1 MSAPVG
7 QASLPAEQP
16 KKIRLATVW
25 LDGCSGCHMSLL
37 DTDERLIEL
46 AKRVTVVW
54 GPLVDL
60 KEFPA
65 EVDVTLVEGAIS
77 SEEDLHRIKMVRART
92 KLLVSLGD
100 CAVTGNVPAM
110 RNQIAPRKL
119 LERIYIEGVQE
130 NPGIPTEGVPALLRH
145 AIPVHEVVKVDLH
158 VPGCPPPAA
167 AIAFVLGELLDGRV
181 PDLSSKVK
189 FG

>member
-1 MSAPVG
+1 MDKV
-7 QASLPAEQP
+7 
-16 KKIRLATVW
+16 KIGTCW

-37 DTDERLIEL
+37 DIDEGIVAVLGKADI
-46 AKRVTVVW
+46 VF
-54 GPLVDL
+54 GPLVDAQ
-60 KEFPA
+60 EWP
-65 EVDVTLVEGAIS
+65 EGVDVALIEGAVS
-77 SEEDLHRIKMVRART
+77 SQDDLKLAQTARERS
-92 KLLVSLGD
+92 KIVVALGD

-110 RNQIAPRKL
+110 RNQIVPRKL

-130 NPGIPTEGVPALLRH
+130 SPGIPNEGVPALLRH

>member
-1 MSAPVG
+1 MRRA
-7 QASLPAEQP
+7 
-16 KKIRLATVW
+16 RLATVW
-25 LDGCSGCHMSLL
+25 LDGCSGCHMSVL
-37 DTDERLIEL
+37 DIDEAIIPI
-46 AKRVTVVW
+46 AKRIEVVY
-54 GPLVDL
+54 GPLVDAQ
-60 KEFPA
+60 EFPKA
-65 EVDVTLVEGAIS
+65 VDVVLIEGAIS
-77 SEEDLHRIKMVRART
+77 SQEDLEKVRLIRQRS
-92 KLLVSLGD
+92 KLVIALGD

-110 RNQIAPRKL
+110 RNQISPRKL

>member
-1 MSAPVG
+1 MRRA
-7 QASLPAEQP
+7 
-16 KKIRLATVW
+16 RLATVW

-37 DTDERLIEL
+37 DIDEAIIAI
-46 AKRVTVVW
+46 AKRVEVVY
-54 GPLVDL
+54 GPLVDAQ
-60 KEFPA
+60 EFPKA
-65 EVDVTLVEGAIS
+65 VDVAVIEGAIS
-77 SEEDLHRIKMVRART
+77 SQEDLEKVRPIRQRS
-92 KLLVSLGD
+92 KLVVALGD
-100 CAVTGNVPAM
+100 CAVTGNVSAM
-110 RNQIAPRKL
+110 RNQIVPRKL

-130 NPGIPTEGVPALLRH
+130 TPGIPTEGVPALLRH

>member
-1 MSAPVG
+1 MSV
-7 QASLPAEQP
+7 
-16 KKIRLATVW
+16 
-25 LDGCSGCHMSLL
+25 LDI
-37 DTDERLIEL
+37 DEAIIAI
-46 AKRVTVVW
+46 AKRIEVVY
-54 GPLVDL
+54 GPLVDAQ
-60 KEFPA
+60 EFPKA
-65 EVDVTLVEGAIS
+65 VDVVLIEGAIS
-77 SEEDLHRIKMVRART
+77 SQEDLEKVRTIRQRS
-92 KLLVSLGD
+92 KLVVALGD

-110 RNQIAPRKL
+110 RNQIVPRKL